1 VGFGFSASLD
11 PILNAI
17 QNILPVML
25 DHTVVETEEVNT
37 QLLQIGLTDQIL
49 LASLSMTLSVDLN
62 SEH

>member
-1 VGFGFSASLD
+1 
-11 PILNAI
+11 
-17 QNILPVML
+17 ML